1 MTTFAFTADVVVAAI
16 YSSCFSLERFPIFD
30 VWTHFLVE
38 CVKRGRMFISGGDRV
53 VVHLNIQWLKLL
65 VAWSGGRWRWRWWCY
80 IWMVIC
86 IFIALLLKFRSQW
99 SSAGCFHQCIHV
111 YWFVYDHMY
120 VHAFSMYWC
129 LHLVALCYPN
139 QGNRIRRNE
148 CMRTYAIDF
157 IAWWILLWCVTAT
170 TLDRFLLCDVVVVAV
185 LVRKEIKK

>member
-86 IFIALLLKFRSQW
+86 IFYCTFIEVQESMIVCWLFPPMHS
-99 SSAGCFHQCIHV
+99 CILVCICPHV
-111 YWFVYDHMY
+111 CTCIFY
-120 VHAFSMYWC
+120 
-129 LHLVALCYPN
+129 
-139 QGNRIRRNE
+139 
-148 CMRTYAIDF
+148 
-157 IAWWILLWCVTAT
+157 
-170 TLDRFLLCDVVVVAV
+170 V
-185 LVRKEIKK
+185 LVLAFGCTLLPKSRQQNKKERMYADVCHWFYCLVDITMVCYCNNSG